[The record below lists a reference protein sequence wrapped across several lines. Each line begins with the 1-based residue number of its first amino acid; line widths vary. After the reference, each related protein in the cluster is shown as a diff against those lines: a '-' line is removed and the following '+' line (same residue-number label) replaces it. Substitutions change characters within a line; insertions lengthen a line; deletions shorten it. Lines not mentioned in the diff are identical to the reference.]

1 MKLLALA
8 LLSAAS
14 ANAADGIQ
22 AVPNDELCI
31 AMAVGMITGS
41 QEVKD
46 SVRPELERRS
56 ETCAPADMYIKIA
69 EARIGFMQ
77 AKAATPQPPAPEP
90 RPSMRQRIGQA
101 ADAYLDFQRQQQLQR
116 QTRPAPTT
124 TTCNSFEGMT
134 TCHTW

>member
-8 LLSAAS
+8 LLYAAS

-46 SVRPELERRS
+46 SVRPELERRL

-90 RPSMRQRIGQA
+90 RPSMRKRIGQA
-101 ADAYLDFQRQQQLQR
+101 ADAYLELQRQQQQR
-116 QTRPAPTT
+116 QTRPVPTT

>member
-56 ETCAPADMYIKIA
+56 EICAPADMYIKIA

-77 AKAATPQPPAPEP
+77 AKAAEPQPPAPEP
-90 RPSMRQRIGQA
+90 RPSIRQRIGQA
-101 ADAYLDFQRQQQLQR
+101 ADAYLEFQRQQQLQR

-124 TTCNSFEGMT
+124 TTCNSFEGTT
-134 TCHTW
+134 TCHTR